1 MRDSSREI
9 IALIAFGDG
18 EVARAAGMTLRC
30 STILPPKLTT
40 ERLPCKEYTFHYA
53 RYKKMLQMQ
62 RGSQKLN
69 AHAHAETS
77 GQPFVLPS
85 HQGHGKVNLDADRV
99 EAGIAIS
106 LSWYPA

>member
-1 MRDSSREI
+1 MAMHARLELRDGSDSLWATEMSP
-9 IALIAFGDG
+9 G
-18 EVARAAGMTLRC
+18 RC

-53 RYKKMLQMQ
+53 RHKKMLQMQ
-62 RGSQKLN
+62 RGSQKLD
-69 AHAHAETS
+69 ADAHAETS